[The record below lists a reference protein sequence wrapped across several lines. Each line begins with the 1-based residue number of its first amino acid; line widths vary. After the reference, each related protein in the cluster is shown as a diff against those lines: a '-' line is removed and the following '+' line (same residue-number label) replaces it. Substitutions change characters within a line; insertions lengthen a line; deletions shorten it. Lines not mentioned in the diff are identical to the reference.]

1 MPKTIMLDKISFATP
16 FKLTKSSPYYYTL
29 ERKDK
34 NYKNGKEMFLIERV
48 KTGFRKWVYN
58 KRVYL

>member
-1 MPKTIMLDKISFATP
+1 MPKTIMLDKISFSTS
-16 FKLTKSSPYYYTL
+16 FKLTKYSPYYYTL
-29 ERKDK
+29 ERKGT
-34 NYKNGKEMFLIERV
+34 NSKNGKEMFLIERI